1 MAFESE
7 HRCQRTAA
15 AAVTYSRGVDA
26 RRAHNVLESGAPDA
40 RVLLFAHG
48 FGCDHNMWRYVAPH
62 FEADHRVVLFDHVGS
77 GGAEQPYD
85 AERYAT
91 LEGYADD
98 VVRICDELDLRDVV
112 FVGHSVSA
120 MIGVL
125 AQLRAPGRISA
136 LALVAPSPRYIDDLD
151 YTGGFTRTDIDD
163 MLASLSSNYLGWS
176 SAMAPVVM
184 GNAER
189 PELGEELTQSF
200 CRADPDIAERFARA
214 TFLSDNRADLPLVSV
229 PTLVMQCRD
238 DLIAPMV
245 VGEYVAAAVP
255 DSSLV
260 VLEASGHCPNLSAP
274 DEVIKA
280 LETFL
285 AEVR

>member
-1 MAFESE
+1 M
-7 HRCQRTAA
+7 
-15 AAVTYSRGVDA
+15 AVTYSRGVDV
-26 RRAHNVLESGAPDA
+26 RRAHNVLESGVSDA

-62 FEADHRVVLFDHVGS
+62 FEARHRVVLFDYVGS
-77 GGAEQPYD
+77 GGAERPYD

-125 AQLRAPGRISA
+125 AQLRAPERISA
-136 LALVAPSPRYIDDLD
+136 LAMVAPSPRYIDDVD

-189 PELGEELTQSF
+189 PELGEELTRELLSSGPGH
-200 CRADPDIAERFARA
+200 RPSASRERRSCPTTGRTFRSSRCPRWCCSAA
-214 TFLSDNRADLPLVSV
+214 TTSSR
-229 PTLVMQCRD
+229 
-238 DLIAPMV
+238 PMV

-274 DEVIKA
+274 DEVVKA

-285 AEVR
+285 AEAR

>member
-1 MAFESE
+1 MPYA
-7 HRCQRTAA
+7 
-15 AAVTYSRGVDA
+15 GPVDA
-26 RRAHNVLESGAPDA
+26 RRAHNVLESGVPDA
-40 RVLLFAHG
+40 KALLFAHG

-62 FEADHRVVLFDHVGS
+62 FEEHHRVVLFDHVGS
-77 GGAEQPYD
+77 GSAEAPYD
-85 AERYAT
+85 AERYAS

-98 VVRICDELDLRDVV
+98 VIRICDELELGDVV

-120 MIGVL
+120 MVGVL
-125 AQLRAPGRISA
+125 AHLRAPGRFSA
-136 LALVAPSPRYIDDLD
+136 LAMVAPSPRYINDEN
-151 YTGGFTRTDIDD
+151 YTGGFVRTDIDD

-176 SAMAPVVM
+176 SAMAPAIM

-189 PELGEELTQSF
+189 PELGAELTQSF

-214 TFLSDNRADLPLVSV
+214 TFLADNRADLPHVSV

-238 DLIAPMV
+238 DPIAPMV

-274 DEVIKA
+274 DEVVEA
-280 LETFL
+280 LRAFL
-285 AEVR
+285 AKVG

>member
-1 MAFESE
+1 M
-7 HRCQRTAA
+7 
-15 AAVTYSRGVDA
+15 TYPVGVDVH
-26 RRAHNVLESGAPDA
+26 RAHNVLESGVPDA

-48 FGCDHNMWRYVAPH
+48 FGCDQNMWRYVAPH
-62 FEADHRVVLFDHVGS
+62 FEDRHRVVLFDHVGS
-77 GGAEQPYD
+77 GGAEAPYD
-85 AERYAT
+85 ADRYAS

-98 VVRICDELDLRDVV
+98 VVRICEGLDLHDVV

-120 MIGVL
+120 MVGVL
-125 AQLRAPGRISA
+125 AQLRAPDRFSA
-136 LALVAPSPRYIDDLD
+136 LALVAPSPRYIDDED
-151 YTGGFTRTDIDD
+151 YAGGFSRADIDD

-176 SAMAPVVM
+176 SVMAPVVM

-189 PELGEELTQSF
+189 PELGAELTRSF

-214 TFLSDNRADLPLVSV
+214 TFLSDNRVDLPFVSV

-255 DSSLV
+255 DSRFV

-274 DEVIKA
+274 GEVINA
-280 LETFL
+280 LESFL

>member
-1 MAFESE
+1 MD
-7 HRCQRTAA
+7 
-15 AAVTYSRGVDA
+15 V
-26 RRAHNVLESGAPDA
+26 RRAHNVLESGVPDA
-40 RVLLFAHG
+40 KVLLFAHG

-62 FEADHRVVLFDHVGS
+62 FERQHRVVLFDHVGS
-77 GGAEQPYD
+77 GGAEAPYD
-85 AERYAT
+85 AERYAS

-98 VVRICDELDLRDVV
+98 VVRICEELDFDDVV

-125 AQLRAPGRISA
+125 AQVRAPERFAG
-136 LALVAPSPRYIDDLD
+136 LAMVAPSPRYIDDEG
-151 YTGGFTRTDIDD
+151 YTGGFSRADIDD
-163 MLASLSSNYLGWS
+163 MLASLASNYLGWS
-176 SAMAPVVM
+176 STMAPTIM

-189 PELGEELTQSF
+189 PELGAELTQSF
-200 CRADPDIAERFARA
+200 CRTDPHIAERFARA
-214 TFLSDNRADLPLVSV
+214 TFLSDNRADLPEVSV

-255 DSSLV
+255 DSSFV

-274 DEVIKA
+274 DEVVKA
-280 LETFL
+280 LKLFL
-285 AEVR
+285 AAVR